1 MKEFHIEVDVTYRAI
16 VTVEAE
22 EWEEAFDIAE
32 DMYYE
37 GALDDKIDKA
47 LSENNIV
54 DHDIRVVSD

>member
-1 MKEFHIEVDVTYRAI
+1 MKEFRIEVDVTYRAI
-16 VTVEAE
+16 ITVEAE